1 MCKKYSTF
9 RQTAETMD
17 VRCVRDVLIEQKTSI
32 TFCLYKLLIL
42 MESNWWHV
50 FNVQRIFAKFSGK
63 LYPATLWVVSLAL
76 WKIQG
81 AFSRCENACAA
92 LNIDLHIANLPFSLS
107 H

>member
-42 MESNWWHV
+42 MESN
-50 FNVQRIFAKFSGK
+50 
-63 LYPATLWVVSLAL
+63 
-76 WKIQG
+76 
-81 AFSRCENACAA
+81 
-92 LNIDLHIANLPFSLS
+92 
-107 H
+107 